1 VDDHLDSGFA
11 IPNGSAELKRSEFF
25 LAYVF
30 LFGRRPIFMSWLITE
45 RPRKNLASRGDRGFS
60 RYPNAFFEDFFNNFL
75 TEWPATSGGTVGTI
89 ALDVE
94 ETNDAYLVRAN
105 IPGVDR
111 KNIDLTLDDN
121 VLTISTKM
129 AGETEEKEGKNFLY
143 KERWEG
149 ISSRSVTLPLSVNSD
164 EISAQL
170 NNGVLEIRV
179 AKRPEAKQK
188 KIPVA

>member
-1 VDDHLDSGFA
+1 
-11 IPNGSAELKRSEFF
+11 
-25 LAYVF
+25 
-30 LFGRRPIFMSWLITE
+30 MSWLITE